1 MGTPRVLVGVRAP
14 ALALALALAAF
25 GCRKDSPE
33 VWEPIDADFKGCEG
47 G

>member
-1 MGTPRVLVGVRAP
+1 MGMLRLLSGMRGP
-14 ALALALALAAF
+14 ALSAALIAAAAA
-25 GCRKDSPE
+25 CSKASPA